1 MSALKTYDHGV
12 YLLGAYFDLHDNG
25 RTKEFRTWH
34 QSSDLTKEADLRNVR
49 PIPFT
54 PVLVDDAVKPVLWG
68 SNKDGL
74 LCQLGYFDENTV
86 PETVAKKQ
94 TFLRHKAP
102 LTVNELSESQ
112 SYSLTFPPLNVIGQ
126 LAEKHTSV
134 KALNDSLKDIY
145 SKKLLP
151 EKPDLT
157 QFTISKIKVSQLA
170 EPYKNESDK
179 PLTDEQND
187 YNDWYD
193 KIIASE
199 VTEIQGIITPVYHS
213 LGVVFSSDLYVG
225 AEVSLIQVK
234 LKQDSSGEVE
244 KVLATSFVTKEAP
257 KKTQT
262 QEEQEDLKKI
272 LPSAVFNFD
281 PKLIDDG
288 YFLLRTRFWVE
299 EYLQKQQ
306 EFLGEE
312 VKAKFPDSVK
322 QGQLKFETHIEHEE
336 SRTVQDVYTYEL
348 HEKVTFKPVSGF
360 GKLSMVCGDLISLE
374 ECLIYQYPT
383 ALPSYSDFMI
393 QQGNPVALKGTGV
406 ASLGVASAVQKTAQS
421 YAQGFA
427 TKGIGVFGDLSSQ
440 QIATSVAKNIWSKL
454 TVEGVLPEPL
464 TAGASFLFGL
474 QSVKDAR
481 DAFTDAVKLTERVQ
495 RFNLTAP
502 QTFGRMVRIG
512 FANKTFMQNAL
523 KEMKENFQNQ
533 GASVSTR
540 NLAASWFEG
549 RAYTKLAKGLP
560 IVDSIGSMYDFYQ
573 LVDKQG
579 KLEKQSAKEQDNFD
593 SAATDYL
600 QKIVMVKAEADWA
613 QQLLDAT
620 SILNNKG
627 KEQIARIVSKNSQV
641 IIHINFKFNSWELPN
656 TGTTL
661 RSDIDMVCE
670 RIAELLKAHPD
681 YRIQIEGHAGRIG
694 SNKANNLVAFNR
706 ADEIKNAI
714 IIKVDDKTLSER
726 IITLSRGNTQPMSAD
741 NAKVDMSETGDDS
754 ALAIDRRVEIS
765 LLPPLYS
772 LALPPSRTG
781 MIDLEKIRQA
791 KQAFDLGL
799 DNNQKEQV
807 SAVFNSLM
815 GVAMLTPI
823 APVAAG
829 VLLIKEGASIAD
841 SGLSFLDSMLTEGA
855 YKDFKAKYKNI
866 NELNQLGKIHIEVLQ
881 LYRGLQEDIVS
892 KRYTDKNKIVE
903 FLKAQKTSRE
913 LQKRFLLRAL
923 ALNGLIEL
931 LARISLSSSSNS
943 DYKKELTSDRVQ
955 DYIETYIL
963 NDNWEAPLSSYNT
976 MAQNWLNQVR
986 NDNVSK
992 SLSGANYFYGQQVNE
1007 YSYHSE
1013 YSRTKHL
1020 AKRAKIQGKF
1030 TTGFPVQTSLY
1041 MDDKENGF
1049 VDFAKLFDNKAQDVK
1064 SDDIGFSRLL
1074 VLNDRDDDKSWIPY
1088 SEWKEEG
1095 KTNRITPFTRV
1106 KLQVVLTKDASE
1118 DAKKFFK
1125 ATLSYG
1131 CDRGWLDVNG
1141 PQYQVLLSAKEVSD
1155 LTVCGAS
1162 DNELISYYTQQLGDN
1177 YVADKE
1183 GTQTLTAVEFEPTYW
1198 FGEYEIPGLKPL
1210 FSGYSQWES
1219 FDSWKKD
1226 DKYKALSYFF
1236 KLNNNL
1242 LILDTS
1248 IEIPSSK
1255 GIEMKTIGSMGETLS
1270 EIKQMKNI
1278 ASHMK
1283 YGIDDNN
1290 TYGLQCHSDG
1300 SVDTST
1306 KPLYLFDG
1314 LGNQSAVINEADLLV
1329 ESFVK
1334 ANESSKGA
1342 GKKPY
1347 IEGHITPLA
1356 ALNIGN
1362 KFEWF
1367 DKQKPIN
1374 SQQFNWGKEQ
1384 SASIYVA
1391 LLADKDNREDY
1402 KSIGFNLDK
1411 ITMQLKLSIEEQD
1424 SIIGKADSKGK
1435 GPSYFS
1441 SVFHVMD
1448 INYELENIEKYSKG
1462 NTYKDI
1468 DSNYV
1473 EFDAQTEE
1481 KQSFVNF
1488 ASQVLERVKG
1498 APQSMLHVGTRT
1510 RKVYIMKFDLDYIS
1524 PTGKKV
1530 KGLRPFGPI
1539 LDDDTG
1545 EIYSSELRLLGLYQE
1560 GIDKVESKYLSG
1572 SPLAITLP
1580 ESKSFYEGNLP
1591 WTRVGN
1597 KLDKVNISAQTK
1609 WESLQKKG
1617 KEEQKKWL
1625 KGWIKDKTETRS
1637 APSEQGIS

>member
-34 QSSDLTKEADLRNVR
+34 QSADLTEVNDLRNVR

-54 PVLVDDAVKPVLWG
+54 PVLVDDAEKPALWG
-68 SNKDGL
+68 TNKDGL
-74 LCQLGYFDENTV
+74 LCQLGYFDENTA
-86 PETVAKKQ
+86 PETLAKKQ

-102 LTVNELSESQ
+102 LTVNELSESE

-145 SKKLLP
+145 STKLLP
-151 EKPDLT
+151 DKPDLI
-157 QFTISKIKVSQLA
+157 QFTISKISVEQLA
-170 EPYKNESDK
+170 EPYKGFDK

-187 YNDWYD
+187 YKVWYE
-193 KIIASE
+193 KIIKSG
-199 VTEIQGIITPVYHS
+199 VTEIQGIITPVFHS

-234 LKQDSSGEVE
+234 SKQDSSGEAE

-257 KKTQT
+257 KKEQT

-272 LPSAVFNFD
+272 LPSAVFNFN
-281 PKLIDDG
+281 PTLIDDG
-288 YFLLRTRFWVE
+288 YFLLRTRFWVKDYLDKQKEILE
-299 EYLQKQQ
+299 E
-306 EFLGEE
+306 GID
-312 VKAKFPDSVK
+312 AIFPDSVK
-322 QGQLKFETHIEHEE
+322 QGQLKFKANAKHPKSERI
-336 SRTVQDVYTYEL
+336 QDVYTYEL
-348 HEKVTFKPVSGF
+348 HEKVTFKPISGF
-360 GKLSMVCGDLISLE
+360 GKLAMVCGDLISLE

-383 ALPSYSDFMI
+383 ALPSYSDFMT
-393 QQGNPVALKGTGV
+393 QQGNPVVLKGTGV
-406 ASLGVASAVQKTAQS
+406 ATLGVASAVQKTAQS

-440 QIATSVAKNIWSKL
+440 QIATSVAKNIWGKL

-481 DAFTDAVKLTERVQ
+481 DAFTKAVE
-495 RFNLTAP
+495 TAETLQELAP
-502 QTFGRMVRIG
+502 SQVARSVVRTR
-512 FANKTFMQNAL
+512 FANTPVMRDFFIDMREHLQ
-523 KEMKENFQNQ
+523 EH
-533 GASVSTR
+533 GPSVSTR

-549 RAYTKLAKGLP
+549 SAYTKLAKGLP

-579 KLEKQSAKEQDNFD
+579 KLEKKSDEAQEDFD
-593 SAATDYL
+593 GATTDYL

-613 QQLLDAT
+613 KQLSDAT
-620 SILNNKG
+620 KILNNDG
-627 KEQIARIVSKNSQV
+627 KEQIARIITQGTRA
-641 IIHINFKFNSWELPN
+641 IIHINFKFNSSELPN

-661 RSDIDMVCE
+661 RSDIDKVCE
-670 RIAELLKAHPD
+670 KIAELLKTHPD
-681 YRIQIEGHAGRIG
+681 YRIQIDGHAGLIG
-694 SNKANNLVAFNR
+694 SDKANKTIAEDR
-706 ADEIKNAI
+706 AKQIEQVILDKAKE
-714 IIKVDDKTLSER
+714 DKTLSER
-726 IITLSRGNTQPMSAD
+726 IITLSHGNTQPISAS
-741 NAKVDMSETGDDS
+741 NAKVAMSETGDDS
-754 ALAIDRRVEIS
+754 ALAEDRRVEIS
-765 LLPPLYS
+765 LLPPTYS

-781 MIDLEKIRQA
+781 MIDLEKVRQA
-791 KQAFDLGL
+791 KQAIDVGQ

-829 VLLIKEGASIAD
+829 VLLIKEGATIAD
-841 SGLSFLDSMLTEGA
+841 SGLSFLDSILTEGA
-855 YKDFKAKYKNI
+855 YKDFKAKYQNV

-881 LYRGLQEDIVS
+881 QYRGFKV
-892 KRYTDKNKIVE
+892 KIEQQLTKKEEVE
-903 FLKAQKTSRE
+903 AFLKANKTSEE

-931 LARISLSSSSNS
+931 FARISLGSSSNS
-943 DYKKELTSDRVQ
+943 DYKKELINDRVQ

-963 NDNWEAPLSSYNT
+963 NDNWEAPQSSYNT
-976 MAQNWLNQVR
+976 MAQNWLNRVR
-986 NDNVSK
+986 DDK
-992 SLSGANYFYGQQVNE
+992 TGASQARSFFVE
-1007 YSYHSE
+1007 YANKNKKATLDE
-1013 YSRTKHL
+1013 ATKHL
-1020 AKRAKIQGKF
+1020 VKRAKIQGTF
-1030 TTGFPVQTSLY
+1030 NTGFPVQTSLY

-1049 VDFAKLFDNKAQDVK
+1049 VDFAKLFNNTAQDLK

-1074 VLNDRDDDKSWIPY
+1074 VLNDRDDDKSWMPY

-1131 CDRGWLDVNG
+1131 CDRGWLDVDG

-1155 LTVCGAS
+1155 LTVCGSS
-1162 DNELISYYTQQLGDN
+1162 DKELTSYYTQQLGDN
-1177 YVADKE
+1177 YAADKDE
-1183 GTQTLTAVEFEPTYW
+1183 KQTLTAVEFEPTYW

-1210 FSGYSQWES
+1210 FSGYWYEN
-1219 FDSWKKD
+1219 FDTWKQD
-1226 DKYKALSYFF
+1226 GKYKALSYFF
-1236 KLNNNL
+1236 KLNQHKV
-1242 LILDTS
+1242 S
-1248 IEIPSSK
+1248 IEKLDVGGVLYDMS
-1255 GIEMKTIGSMGETLS
+1255 
-1270 EIKQMKNI
+1270 NI
-1278 ASHMK
+1278 H

-1290 TYGLQCHSDG
+1290 TYGR
-1300 SVDTST
+1300 VDTST

-1334 ANESSKGA
+1334 ANEASKGT

-1347 IEGHITPLA
+1347 IEGNVTSLA

-1362 KFEWF
+1362 EFEWF

-1374 SQQFNWGKEQ
+1374 SRQFDWSKEQ
-1384 SASIYVA
+1384 PTSIYVA
-1391 LLADKDNREDY
+1391 FLADKDNREDY

-1411 ITMQLKLSIEEQD
+1411 ITMQLKLSIEEQHSTSLFKD
-1424 SIIGKADSKGK
+1424 NAK

-1441 SVFHVMD
+1441 SVYHVMD
-1448 INYELENIEKYSKG
+1448 INYEPENIEKYSKG
-1462 NTYKDI
+1462 NTYKNI
-1468 DSNYV
+1468 DSTYV
-1473 EFDAQTEE
+1473 ELDVQTED
-1481 KQSFVNF
+1481 KQAFVDF
-1488 ASQVLERVKG
+1488 ASQVFERVKG
-1498 APQSMLHVGTRT
+1498 EPQSMLHVGTRT
-1510 RKVYIMKFDLDYIS
+1510 RKVYIMKFDLDYMS
-1524 PTGKKV
+1524 PTGRKV

-1545 EIYSSELRLLGLYQE
+1545 EIYSSELRLFGLYQE
-1560 GIDKVESKYLSG
+1560 GIDKGESKYVSG
-1572 SPLAITLP
+1572 SPLAIELP
-1580 ESKSFYEGNLP
+1580 DSERFYGSDLP
-1591 WTRVGN
+1591 WTQEGD
-1597 KLDKVNISAQTK
+1597 KSASLDISAQAK
-1609 WESLQKKG
+1609 WKKLDEDKD
-1617 KEEQKKWL
+1617 KEKQKKWL
-1625 KGWIKDKTETRS
+1625 KDWIEDKAETRS
-1637 APSEQGIS
+1637 APSDQGIS

>member
-1 MSALKTYDHGV
+1 MTALKTYDHGV
-12 YLLGAYFDLHDNG
+12 YLLGSYFDLHDNG

-34 QSSDLTKEADLRNVR
+34 QSSDLTEANDLRNVR

-54 PVLVDDAVKPVLWG
+54 PVLVYDTENPVLWG
-68 SNKDGL
+68 ADKDGL
-74 LCQLGYFDENTV
+74 LCQLGYFYEDAV
-86 PETVAKKQ
+86 PETVARKQ

-102 LTVNELSESQ
+102 LTVNELSESE
-112 SYSLTFPPLNVIGQ
+112 SYPLTFPPLNVIGQ

-134 KALNDSLKDIY
+134 KSLNDALTDIY
-145 SKKLLP
+145 SNKLKLKNKKP
-151 EKPDLT
+151 IE
-157 QFTISKIKVSQLA
+157 FTISKIKVSQLA
-170 EPYKNESDK
+170 EPYKK

-187 YNDWYD
+187 YNAWYD
-193 KIIASE
+193 KIKASK
-199 VTEIQGIITPVYHS
+199 VTKIQGIITPVFHS
-213 LGVVFSSDLYVG
+213 IGVVFSSDLYVG

-234 LKQDSSGEVE
+234 SKQDNSGEVE
-244 KVLATSFVTKEAP
+244 KVLATSFVIKP
-257 KKTQT
+257 DPSDDKTNNP
-262 QEEQEDLKKI
+262 EDYKKI
-272 LPSAVFNFD
+272 TPSVVFNFD
-281 PKLIDDG
+281 PTLIDDG

-299 EYLQKQQ
+299 EYLDKQK
-306 EFLGEE
+306 EILEE
-312 VKAKFPDSVK
+312 GIDATFPDSVK
-322 QGQLKFETHIEHEE
+322 QGQLKFEAKVKHPE
-336 SRTVQDVYTYEL
+336 SETIQDVYTYEL
-348 HEKVTFKPVSGF
+348 HEKVTFKPISGF
-360 GKLSMVCGDLISLE
+360 GKLAMVCGDLISLE

-383 ALPSYSDFMI
+383 ALPSYSDFMT
-393 QQGNPVALKGTGV
+393 QQGNTVALKGTGI
-406 ASLGVASAVQKTAQS
+406 ATLGVASAVQKTAQS

-474 QSVKDAR
+474 QSVKEAR
-481 DAFTDAVKLTERVQ
+481 DAFTKAVKVTERVQ
-495 RFNLTAP
+495 RFNLTTA
-502 QTFGRMVRIG
+502 QTIERMARKSVI
-512 FANKTFMQNAL
+512 NKTFMQNAL

-549 RAYTKLAKGLP
+549 SAYTKLAKGLP
-560 IVDSIGSMYDFYQ
+560 IIDSIGSMYDFYQ

-579 KLEKQSAKEQDNFD
+579 KLEKKSDEAQEDFD
-593 SAATDYL
+593 SATTDYL

-613 QQLLDAT
+613 KQLSDAIK
-620 SILNNKG
+620 ILNNDG
-627 KEQIARIVSKNSQV
+627 KEQIARIITQGSRA
-641 IIHINFKFNSWELPN
+641 IIHINFKFNSSELPN

-661 RSDIDMVCE
+661 RSDIDKVCE
-670 RIAELLKAHPD
+670 KIAELLKTHPD
-681 YRIQIEGHAGRIG
+681 YRIQIDGHAGRIG
-694 SNKANNLVAFNR
+694 SDKANKTIAEDR
-706 ADEIKNAI
+706 AKQVEQAI
-714 IIKVDDKTLSER
+714 LDKAKEDKTLPER
-726 IITLSRGNTQPMSAD
+726 IITLSHGNTQPISAD
-741 NAKVDMSETGDDS
+741 SAKVDMNETGDDS
-754 ALAIDRRVEIS
+754 ALAEDRRVEIS
-765 LLPPLYS
+765 LLPPTYS

-781 MIDLEKIRQA
+781 MIDLEKVRQA
-791 KQAFDLGL
+791 KQAIDVGQ

-807 SAVFNSLM
+807 LAVFNSLM

-841 SGLSFLDSMLTEGA
+841 SGLSFLDSILTEGA
-855 YKDFKAKYKNI
+855 YKDFKAKYKNV

-881 LYRGLQEDIVS
+881 QYRGFKV
-892 KRYTDKNKIVE
+892 KIEQQLTKKEEVE
-903 FLKAQKTSRE
+903 AFLKANKTSEE

-931 LARISLSSSSNS
+931 LARISLGSSSNS
-943 DYKKELTSDRVQ
+943 DYKKELISDRVQ

-963 NDNWEAPLSSYNT
+963 NDNWEAPLTSYNT
-976 MAQNWLNQVR
+976 MAQNWLNRVR
-986 NDNVSK
+986 DDK
-992 SLSGANYFYGQQVNE
+992 TGASQARSFFVE
-1007 YSYHSE
+1007 YANKNKKATLDE
-1013 YSRTKHL
+1013 ATKHL
-1020 AKRAKIQGKF
+1020 VKRAKIQGTF
-1030 TTGFPVQTSLY
+1030 NTGFPVQTSLY

-1074 VLNDRDDDKSWIPY
+1074 VLNDRDDDKSWMPY

-1242 LILDTS
+1242 LILDTL
-1248 IEIPSSK
+1248 IVIPSSK
-1255 GIEMKTIGSMGETLS
+1255 GIEMQTIGSMGETLS

-1334 ANESSKGA
+1334 ANESTKGA

-1347 IEGHITPLA
+1347 IEGHVTPLA

-1545 EIYSSELRLLGLYQE
+1545 EIYSSELRLFGLYQE
-1560 GIDKVESKYLSG
+1560 GIDKSESKYFSG

-1591 WTRVGN
+1591 WTQVGN

>member
-1 MSALKTYDHGV
+1 MSALKTYDHSV

-25 RTKEFRTWH
+25 RKKEFRTWH
-34 QSSDLTKEADLRNVR
+34 QSSDLTEDDLHNIR

-54 PVLVDDAVKPVLWG
+54 PVLVDDTESPVLWG
-68 SNKDGL
+68 TNKDGL

-86 PETVAKKQ
+86 PEAVAKKQ
-94 TFLRHKAP
+94 TFLRHKQP
-102 LTVNELSESQ
+102 LTVSELNLDKP
-112 SYSLTFPPLNVIGQ
+112 YSLMFPPLNVIGQ
-126 LAEKHTSV
+126 LAETHTSV

-145 SKKLLP
+145 SNKLKVE
-151 EKPDLT
+151 EKYSKLIE
-157 QFTISKIKVSQLA
+157 FTISKIKVSQLA
-170 EPYKNESDK
+170 EPYEKEPGK
-179 PLTDEQND
+179 PLTDQQND
-187 YNDWYD
+187 YNAWYD

-199 VTEIQGIITPVYHS
+199 VKEIQGIITPVFHS

-225 AEVSLIQVK
+225 SEVSLIKVK
-234 LKQDSSGEVE
+234 SKQDNSGEVE
-244 KVLATSFVTKEAP
+244 KVLATSFVTKP
-257 KKTQT
+257 DPSDDKTSNP
-262 QEEQEDLKKI
+262 EDYKKI
-272 LPSAVFNFD
+272 TPSVVFNFD

-299 EYLQKQQ
+299 EYLERQKAILD
-306 EFLGEE
+306 EGIE
-312 VKAKFPDSVK
+312 VTFPDSVK
-322 QGQLKFETHIEHEE
+322 QGQLKFEASIEHPD
-336 SRTVQDVYTYEL
+336 SKTVQDVYTYEL
-348 HEKVTFKPVSGF
+348 HEKVTFKPISGF
-360 GKLSMVCGDLISLE
+360 GKLAMVCGDLISLE

-383 ALPSYSDFMI
+383 ALPSYSDFMT

-406 ASLGVASAVQKTAQS
+406 ATLGVASAVQKTAQS

-440 QIATSVAKNIWSKL
+440 QIATSVAKNIWGKL

-474 QSVKDAR
+474 QSVKEAR
-481 DAFTDAVKLTERVQ
+481 DAFTNAVKLTERVQ
-495 RFNLTAP
+495 RFNLTAS
-502 QTFGRMVRIG
+502 QTFGRMVRNG

-523 KEMKENFQNQ
+523 KEIKENFQEH

-549 RAYTKLAKGLP
+549 SAYTKLAKGLP
-560 IVDSIGSMYDFYQ
+560 IIDSIGSMYDFYQ

-579 KLEKQSAKEQDNFD
+579 ELEKQSTKEQENFD
-593 SAATDYL
+593 NATTDYL
-600 QKIVMVKAEADWA
+600 QKIVIVKAEADWA
-613 QQLLDAT
+613 KQLSDAIN
-620 SILNNKG
+620 ILNNDG
-627 KEQIARIVSKNSQV
+627 KDQIARIITQGSRA
-641 IIHINFKFNSWELPN
+641 IIHINFKFNSSELPN

-661 RSDIDMVCE
+661 RSDIDKVCE
-670 RIAELLKAHPD
+670 KIAELLKIHPD
-681 YRIQIEGHAGRIG
+681 YRIQIDGHAGRIG
-694 SNKANNLVAFNR
+694 SDKANQTIAYDR
-706 ADEIKNAI
+706 AKQVEQAI
-714 IIKVDDKTLSER
+714 LDKAKEDKILPER
-726 IITLSRGNTQPMSAD
+726 IITLSHGNTQPISAD
-741 NAKVDMSETGDDS
+741 SAKVDMNEIGDDS

-765 LLPPLYS
+765 LLPPTYS

-781 MIDLEKIRQA
+781 MIDLEKVRQA
-791 KQAFDLGL
+791 KQAIDVGL

-841 SGLSFLDSMLTEGA
+841 SGLSFLDSILTEGA
-855 YKDFKAKYKNI
+855 YKDFKSKYKNV

-881 LYRGLQEDIVS
+881 QYRGFKV
-892 KRYTDKNKIVE
+892 KIEQQLTKKEEVE
-903 FLKAQKTSRE
+903 AFLKANKTSEE

-931 LARISLSSSSNS
+931 LARISLGSSSNS
-943 DYKKELTSDRVQ
+943 DYKKELISDRVQ

-963 NDNWEAPLSSYNT
+963 NDNWEAPLTSYNT
-976 MAQNWLNQVR
+976 MAQNWLNRVR
-986 NDNVSK
+986 DDK
-992 SLSGANYFYGQQVNE
+992 TGASQARSFFVE
-1007 YSYHSE
+1007 YANKNKKATLDE
-1013 YSRTKHL
+1013 ATKHL
-1020 AKRAKIQGKF
+1020 VKRAKIQGTF
-1030 TTGFPVQTSLY
+1030 NTGFPVQTSLY

-1049 VDFAKLFDNKAQDVK
+1049 VDFAKLFDNTAQDLK

-1074 VLNDRDDDKSWIPY
+1074 VLNDRDDDKSWMPY
-1088 SEWKEEG
+1088 SKWKEEG

-1106 KLQVVLTKDASE
+1106 KLQVVLTKNASE

-1141 PQYQVLLSAKEVSD
+1141 PQYQVLFSAKEVSD
-1155 LTVCGAS
+1155 LTVCGLS
-1162 DNELISYYTQQLGDN
+1162 DKELTSYYTQQLGDD
-1177 YVADKE
+1177 YAADKDE
-1183 GTQTLTAVEFEPTYW
+1183 KQTLTAVEFEPTYW

-1210 FSGYSQWES
+1210 FSGYWYEN
-1219 FDSWKKD
+1219 FDTWKQD
-1226 DKYKALSYFF
+1226 GKYKALSYFF
-1236 KLNNNL
+1236 KLNQHKV
-1242 LILDTS
+1242 S
-1248 IEIPSSK
+1248 IEKLDVGGVLYDMS
-1255 GIEMKTIGSMGETLS
+1255 
-1270 EIKQMKNI
+1270 NI
-1278 ASHMK
+1278 H

-1290 TYGLQCHSDG
+1290 TYGR
-1300 SVDTST
+1300 VDTST
-1306 KPLYLFDG
+1306 KSLYLFDG

-1347 IEGHITPLA
+1347 IEGYVTPIA

-1411 ITMQLKLSIEEQD
+1411 IAMQLKLSIEEQD
-1424 SIIGKADSKGK
+1424 SVLIKANSKGK

-1448 INYELENIEKYSKG
+1448 INYDLENIEKYSKG
-1462 NTYKDI
+1462 NTYKNI
-1468 DSNYV
+1468 DANYV

-1488 ASQVLERVKG
+1488 ASQVLERVKS

-1560 GIDKVESKYLSG
+1560 GINKVESKYLSG
-1572 SPLAITLP
+1572 SPLAIALP

-1591 WTRVGN
+1591 WTQVGN

-1637 APSEQGIS
+1637 APE